1 METKKIDTK
10 KLYGASNK
18 LRAVAKEIYAEVETA
33 HKLMCEGFIEEA
45 EFAAIRA
52 DREKKM
58 EPYEGGA
65 NLLRDFANAVDAQ
78 DAMEATGDI
87 LAEMMVANSEPV
99 ESFDLEAVKAALRRA
114 EDLDDPMPC

>member
-1 METKKIDTK
+1 METKNIDTK

-18 LRAVAKEIYAEVETA
+18 LRAVAKEIYSEVETA

-58 EPYEGGA
+58 APYNGGA
-65 NLLRDFANAVDAQ
+65 DLLRDFANAVDAQ
-78 DAMEATGDI
+78 DAMDATGDI
-87 LAEMMVANSEPV
+87 MAEMMAANAKPV
-99 ESFDLEAVKAALRRA
+99 ESFDIEAVKAALRRA
-114 EDLDDPMPC
+114 ADLDDPMPC